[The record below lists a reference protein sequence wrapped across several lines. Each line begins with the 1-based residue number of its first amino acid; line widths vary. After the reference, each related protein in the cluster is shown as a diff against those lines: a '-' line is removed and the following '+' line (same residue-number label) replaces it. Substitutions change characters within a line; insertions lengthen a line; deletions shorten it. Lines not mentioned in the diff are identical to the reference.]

1 MFSVVDH
8 LSGHTAIDADVFS
21 GDKAGLVRA
30 EKQYHMGDIQGV
42 AYPAC
47 RLLDGIGAFI
57 YLILI
62 VDPAGGDGVDPD
74 FACQADS
81 QGVGQSGD
89 AAFCR
94 AVGFSLRLTHAVSAG
109 GDVDNTGVRSK
120 IGQKQ
125 LG

>member
-1 MFSVVDH
+1 MLPMINH
-8 LSGHTAIDADVFS
+8 LPGHAAVDADIFS

-30 EKQYHMGDIQGV
+30 EKQYHMGDVQRV
-42 AYPAC
+42 TYPAY

-62 VDPAGGDGVDPD
+62 VDPARGDGVDPD
-74 FACQADS
+74 FSCQADS

-94 AVGFSLRLTHAVSAG
+94 AVGFSLRLTHAVAAG
-109 GDVDNTGVRSK
+109 RNVDDAGA
-120 IGQKQ
+120 
-125 LG
+125 